1 MEPAQKSDWQMW
13 FTPGV
18 KISLPKGVKIPKVCL
33 LIDNLSFTG
42 EDYTRAKNIL
52 MTKYRKSSEVANAHV
67 QHIMLLPPINNAN
80 PKKIHDFSEK
90 SLCSEQA
97 LDTMGK

>member
-1 MEPAQKSDWQMW
+1 
-13 FTPGV
+13 
-18 KISLPKGVKIPKVCL
+18 
-33 LIDNLSFTG
+33 
-42 EDYTRAKNIL
+42 
-52 MTKYRKSSEVANAHV
+52 MTKYRKPSEVANAHV
-67 QHIMLLPPINNAN
+67 QHIMLLPLINNAN